1 MKIYFLNLVYNN
13 KDNDETF
20 LILKYLFQTFQMF
33 FKQLYA
39 SYNKPPL

>member
-13 KDNDETF
+13 KDNDKTF
-20 LILKYLFQTFQMF
+20 LILKYLFRTFQMF
-33 FKQLYA
+33 LKKLYA